1 MRRHLARQNASS
13 ARQDGSS
20 ASTPYQANP
29 ITKKKRMK
37 NDNLIIGFIFKPS
50 DEGIKYMKHIKNV
63 IQH

>member
-29 ITKKKRMK
+29 ITKRHMK
-37 NDNLIIGFIFKPS
+37 NDNLIIGFIFEPS